1 MKNKFFHICVSIF
14 LLFATAGIGVAE
26 VEWEVARTLNIEG
39 TPLDIAV
46 SPDAKYI
53 YVLTEDGNIRIY
65 SPDGTLVDTI
75 QVGKDLNRIKLGP
88 KGEYLFV
95 SSGQD
100 KTLKIIKLS
109 FVHDIVATGSPR
121 KGNADAPVVISVF
134 SDFQ

>member
-1 MKNKFFHICVSIF
+1 MKIRFIHICIGIF
-14 LLFATAGIGVAE
+14 LIFTTASICVAE
-26 VEWEVARTLNIEG
+26 VEWEVNKTLNIEG

-53 YVLTEDGNIRIY
+53 YVLTEDSNIRIY
-65 SPDGTLVDTI
+65 SPGGTLEDTI
-75 QVGKDLNRIKLGP
+75 QVGKDLDRIKLGP

-95 SSGQD
+95 SSRQD

-109 FVHDIVATGSPR
+109 FIHEIIAQGSPR
-121 KGNADAPVVISVF
+121 KGNKEAPVVISVF